1 MSASPLTV
9 TAPQLRPPFRYI
21 AIEGPIGVGKT
32 SLARRLADRWSMQQL
47 FERPQDNPFLE
58 RFYRDTSRYAL
69 AAQLHFALQHAHQAQ
84 EVALAYAAGT
94 PLIAD
99 FMTEKNDIFARLTL
113 PEDEW
118 QLYRALA
125 ARIDASTGAAAARA
139 AADASPGAAPSPEF
153 VVYLQASPEVL
164 FARIQKRAVPME
176 LQISDAYL
184 HALCDAY
191 NEFFYHYDRTPVL
204 TVNAEHLNP
213 LDSDADLALLVERI
227 ETMRG
232 RKEFFVKGT
241 SL

>member
-1 MSASPLTV
+1 MTASPLSTIAPLTV
-9 TAPQLRPPFRYI
+9 TAPAMRPPYGYL

-32 SLARRLADRWSMQQL
+32 SLATRLAERWSMQML

-58 RFYRDTSRYAL
+58 RFYRDTARYAL
-69 AAQLHFALQHAHQAQ
+69 PAQLSFALQRTQQVQ
-84 EVALAYAAGT
+84 EIAALQAAGT
-94 PLIAD
+94 PLITD
-99 FMTEKNDIFARLTL
+99 FITQKNGIFARLTL
-113 PEDEW
+113 KDDEW

-125 ARIDASTGAAAARA
+125 ARLE
-139 AADASPGAAPSPEF
+139 ADGPAPDL

-164 FARIQKRAVPME
+164 FSRIQKRAVPME

-184 HALCDAY
+184 RALCDAY

-213 LDSDADLALLVERI
+213 IESNADLALLVERI

>member
-1 MSASPLTV
+1 MSSAPLTV
-9 TAPQLRPPFRYI
+9 TAPDLRPPYAYL

-32 SLARRLADRWSMQQL
+32 SLARRLAERWSMHPL

-58 RFYRDTSRYAL
+58 RFYRDTARYAL
-69 AAQLHFALQHAHQAQ
+69 PAQLSFALQRAQ
-84 EVALAYAAGT
+84 QVQQIAALHAAGT
-94 PLIAD
+94 PLVTD
-99 FMTEKNDIFARLTL
+99 FMTQKNDIFARLTL
-113 PEDEW
+113 KEDEW

-125 ARIDASTGAAAARA
+125 ARVGAA
-139 AADASPGAAPSPEF
+139 GPSPDL

-184 HALCDAY
+184 RALCDAY
-191 NEFFYHYDRTPVL
+191 NQFFYHYDGTPVL

-213 LDSDADLALLVERI
+213 LESNADLALLVERI

>member
-1 MSASPLTV
+1 MSATPLTV

-32 SLARRLADRWSMQQL
+32 SLARRLAERWSMHPL

-58 RFYRDTSRYAL
+58 RFYRDTARYAL
-69 AAQLHFALQHAHQAQ
+69 PAQLHFALQRAQQAQ
-84 EVALAYAAGT
+84 EVTTIHAAGT

-99 FMTEKNDIFARLTL
+99 FMTQKNEIFARLTL

-125 ARIDASTGAAAARA
+125 ARIDAQAPRGITAGSA
-139 AADASPGAAPSPEF
+139 GAAPAPDF

-227 ETMRG
+227 GTMRG

>member
-1 MSASPLTV
+1 MTTTNPLTV
-9 TAPQLRPPFRYI
+9 TAPQLRPPYPYI

-32 SLARRLADRWSMQQL
+32 SLARLFSERWSMQPL
-47 FERPQDNPFLE
+47 FERPDDNPFLE
-58 RFYRDTSRYAL
+58 RFYRDSGRYAL
-69 AAQLHFALQHAHQAQ
+69 ATQLQFALQRAQ
-84 EVALAYAAGT
+84 EAREVIAARTAGT

-99 FMTEKNDIFARLTL
+99 FIAQKNDIFARLTL
-113 PEDEW
+113 PDDEF

-125 ARIDASTGAAAARA
+125 AHIDTAAAPQP
-139 AADASPGAAPSPEF
+139 DL

-164 FARIQKRAVPME
+164 FARIQKRARPSE

-184 HALCDAY
+184 RALCDAY
-191 NEFFYHYDRTPVL
+191 NEFFYHYDGAPVL

-213 LDSDADLALLVERI
+213 LESADDLALLVERI

>member
-1 MSASPLTV
+1 MNSPPLTV
-9 TAPQLRPPFRYI
+9 TAPQLRPPFGYL

-32 SLARRLADRWSMQQL
+32 SLARRLAQRWSMQQL

-58 RFYRDTSRYAL
+58 RFYRDTARYAL
-69 AAQLHFALQHAHQAQ
+69 PTQLHFALQRVQQTQ
-84 EVALAYAAGT
+84 EVNTAQGLGT

-99 FMTEKNDIFARLTL
+99 FMTQKNDIFARLTL

-125 ARIDASTGAAAARA
+125 AQIEVS
-139 AADASPGAAPSPEF
+139 APAPDF

-184 HALCDAY
+184 RALCDAD

-204 TVNAEHLNP
+204 TVNAEHLDT
-213 LDSDADLALLVERI
+213 LGSDAHLALLAERI

>member
-1 MSASPLTV
+1 MNSTPLTV
-9 TAPQLRPPFRYI
+9 VAPDLRSPFRYL

-32 SLARRLADRWSMQQL
+32 SLVHRLAERWSMHAIY
-47 FERPQDNPFLE
+47 ERPQENPFLE
-58 RFYRDTSRYAL
+58 RFYRDTSRFAL
-69 AAQLHFALQHAHQAQ
+69 QTQLHFALQRAQQVRDIAQAWS
-84 EVALAYAAGT
+84 AGT

-99 FMTEKNDIFARLTL
+99 FMTQKNDVFARLTL
-113 PEDEW
+113 PDDEW

-125 ARIDASTGAAAARA
+125 ARVDASG
-139 AADASPGAAPSPEF
+139 PAPDM

-164 FARIQKRAVPME
+164 FSRIQKRALPME

-184 HALCDAY
+184 RALCDAY
-191 NEFFYHYDRTPVL
+191 NEFFYHYDGAPVL

-213 LDSDADLALLVERI
+213 LESDADLALLIGRMES
-227 ETMRG
+227 MRG